1 MTSGFRCI
9 ALAGLAVI
17 GGGCRLYYPRMIG
30 WGGNIVALMPHGLT
44 GIRLAKSSGAPD
56 NADVDTAGMARVA
69 DGLVKFCD

>member
-1 MTSGFRCI
+1 
-9 ALAGLAVI
+9 
-17 GGGCRLYYPRMIG
+17 
-30 WGGNIVALMPHGLT
+30 LT